1 MATKS
6 DPPRRRTPPMRY
18 EGAAALVPLP
28 LGELAPF
35 VDSGGVAVD
44 DGEGDEAVGVVG
56 LTDDGE
62 GDEALGVGGVADD
75 GDRVGEG
82 DGALTLL
89 FVVVGDGAGDGDG
102 AVPLL
107 FEVAAAPT
115 VIASF
120 MPAEQ

>member
-1 MATKS
+1 
-6 DPPRRRTPPMRY
+6 MRY

-35 VDSGGVAVD
+35 VDSGGVDTVGGVAVD
-44 DGEGDEAVGVVG
+44 DGEGDEAV
-56 LTDDGE
+56 TDDGE

>member
-1 MATKS
+1 
-6 DPPRRRTPPMRY
+6 MRY

-35 VDSGGVAVD
+35 VDSGGVDTVD

-89 FVVVGDGAGDGDG
+89 FVVVGDGAGDGDA

>member
-1 MATKS
+1 
-6 DPPRRRTPPMRY
+6 MRY

-89 FVVVGDGAGDGDG
+89 FVVVGDGAGDGDA